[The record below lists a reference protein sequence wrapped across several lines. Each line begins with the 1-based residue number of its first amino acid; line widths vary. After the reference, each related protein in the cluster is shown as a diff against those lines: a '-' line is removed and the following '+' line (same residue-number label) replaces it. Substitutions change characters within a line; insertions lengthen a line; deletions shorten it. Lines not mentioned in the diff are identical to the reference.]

1 MGINNDNK
9 IISMKA
15 IAINGSPRKK
25 WNTATLL
32 EKALE
37 GAAAQGTK
45 TELIHLYD
53 LNYKGCISCFNCKL
67 KDGKSY
73 GHCAVND
80 ELKPVLQKIEETDVL
95 ILGSPIYFGNVTG
108 EMRSFVE
115 RLMFQ
120 YLVYNKEYTS
130 LRKKDIPT
138 GFIYTMNIPE
148 TMLDETIYRRTF
160 GLMEASFKRLVSGI
174 DVSSLYVTDTYQ
186 VDDYS
191 KYDMTMFDAELK
203 AKRRKEE
210 FPKDCQ
216 KAFEMGRKLVLSR
229 Q

>member
-1 MGINNDNK
+1 
-9 IISMKA
+9 MKA
-15 IAINGSPRKK
+15 IGINGSPRKK
-25 WNTATLL
+25 WNTAMLL

-37 GAAAQGTK
+37 GAATLGAK

-53 LNYKGCISCFNCKL
+53 LNYQGCISCFKCKL

-73 GHCAVND
+73 GHCNVND
-80 ELKPVLQKIEETDVL
+80 ELKPVLQKIEEADIL

-108 EMRSFVE
+108 EMRSFIE

-120 YLVYNKEYTS
+120 HLVYNKERIT
-130 LRKKDIPT
+130 LRKKDIPI

-148 TMLDETIYRRTF
+148 TMLDETNYRKTF
-160 GLMEASFKRLVSGI
+160 GLMESSLKRLVSGI

-203 AKRRKEE
+203 AKRREEE

-216 KAFEMGRKLVLSR
+216 KAYEMGKRLV
-229 Q
+229 QYY